1 MFLDKQNFLTLV
13 LSLFLVVRREKDLW
27 NVKIAQQ
34 KIVLIL
40 TKSKS
45 VVCMTDRDNE
55 RLSDR
60 NRNLLY
66 SNRPMDQIS
75 YRAIL
80 LYLFSVSISSAIWN
94 LWKSCNANRIRYCS
108 VFHFT
113 VNLNL
118 YKYTFMISS
127 DVSALISFYKNCTIV

>member
-80 LYLFSVSISSAIWN
+80 LYLFSE
-94 LWKSCNANRIRYCS
+94 RY
-108 VFHFT
+108 FFT
-113 VNLNL
+113 TRQKQL
-118 YKYTFMISS
+118 KR
-127 DVSALISFYKNCTIV
+127 K